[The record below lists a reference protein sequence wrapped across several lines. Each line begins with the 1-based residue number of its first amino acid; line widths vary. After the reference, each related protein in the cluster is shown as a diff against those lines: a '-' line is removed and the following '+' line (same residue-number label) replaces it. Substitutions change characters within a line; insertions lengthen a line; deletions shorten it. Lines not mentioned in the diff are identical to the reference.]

1 MKKRKCDH
9 VKNNQLKFAKNITA
23 NTLLSQIINK
33 FYLIDHPFPK
43 GTRLIVGDSILAGI
57 DENRLWTWK
66 HKVKVR
72 YFPGARTDDLYD
84 YMKPLLRKSPDCIIL
99 HIGTNDAVNNAS
111 REILDKILTL
121 KTYIQKELLKC
132 QITVSTPI
140 NRHGHGKAS
149 LTISHLCKKFKD
161 LSISVVDN
169 SNISAFYLNSCS
181 LHFND
186 KGLGRLAMNLKL
198 KVRKLWFELELMN
211 DDHDKEMLDQNTS
224 NSQGQKSLT

>member
-1 MKKRKCDH
+1 M
-9 VKNNQLKFAKNITA
+9 
-23 NTLLSQIINK
+23 
-33 FYLIDHPFPK
+33 Y
-43 GTRLIVGDSILAGI
+43 G
-57 DENRLWTWK
+57 
-66 HKVKVR
+66 
-72 YFPGARTDDLYD
+72 
-84 YMKPLLRKSPDCIIL
+84 YMKPLLRKLPDYIIL
-99 HIGTNDAVNNAS
+99 HIGTNDAVNNTS
-111 REILDKILTL
+111 REILDKILKL
-121 KTYIQKELLKC
+121 KTYIQKELPKC
-132 QITVSTPI
+132 QITISTPI
-140 NRHGHGKAS
+140 EWHNHGKAS

-224 NSQGQKSLT
+224 NSQGQKSLTYEF